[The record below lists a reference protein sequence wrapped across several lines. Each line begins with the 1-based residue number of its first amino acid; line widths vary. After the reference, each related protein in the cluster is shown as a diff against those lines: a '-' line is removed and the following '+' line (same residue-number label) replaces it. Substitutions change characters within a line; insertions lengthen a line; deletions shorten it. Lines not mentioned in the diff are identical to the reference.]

1 MIEFFLEPFWT
12 VQRRFSFQI
21 KSPLTVRTALQGG
34 YKVSLAA
41 GCHAE
46 DKLRLGPS
54 GFAAPA
60 FTGCAFILY
69 LHPFPGVMHRFSVDV
84 CCLRRYAKGA
94 YRTSLHGRTKSPAS
108 ALSNLSYIKGT
119 PIAGSFVNRF
129 PVKDENSRSAQA
141 AMNKVYRNFDFS
153 PFNLLLDGIYF
164 SHHRK
169 G

>member
-1 MIEFFLEPFWT
+1 MIVFSLELLRT

-60 FTGCAFILY
+60 FTGCAFICTCTRSRESCTD
-69 LHPFPGVMHRFSVDV
+69 FQ
-84 CCLRRYAKGA
+84 LRLLFKTICEGRIPNFAA
-94 YRTSLHGRTKSPAS
+94 RTDKKSRVS
-108 ALSNLSYIKGT
+108 AVWSFLSKVY

-129 PVKDENSRSAQA
+129 SCKRRKLPQRAGGDE
-141 AMNKVYRNFDFS
+141 
-153 PFNLLLDGIYF
+153 
-164 SHHRK
+164 
-169 G
+169 

>member
-60 FTGCAFILY
+60 FTGCAFFCTDTPLAHDAQI
-69 LHPFPGVMHRFSVDV
+69 
-84 CCLRRYAKGA
+84 K
-94 YRTSLHGRTKSPAS
+94 
-108 ALSNLSYIKGT
+108 LSNLNEPVVPGT
-119 PIAGSFVNRF
+119 WNLIGS
-129 PVKDENSRSAQA
+129 SAQQVISA
-141 AMNKVYRNFDFS
+141 THK
-153 PFNLLLDGIYF
+153 L
-164 SHHRK
+164 
-169 G
+169 